1 MVLPYDNNWETKESF
16 YDTLVWYPLVN
27 HKCQP
32 CLQIFFGV
40 FEPHFHVIL
49 KWLLS
54 YLRESGLLRHSFD
67 EFGRVQKLA
76 SLDRRSRA
84 AFHSLEQVDSVTLSN
99 ISPACFFKALRLL
112 HFFVAGLLGGLT
124 CRGFVNDSSLIF
136 LTWSSRE
143 NQVKLLSR
151 KLQNFSIPLL
161 AFTLYDVK

>member
-1 MVLPYDNNWETKESF
+1 MVLPYDINWETKESF
-16 YDTLVWYPLVN
+16 YDTFLLYPLEN

-84 AFHSLEQVDSVTLSN
+84 GFQSVEQVDSVTLSN
-99 ISPACFFKALRLL
+99 ISPNCFFKARRLL
-112 HFFVAGLLGGLT
+112 HFFVAGFLGGLT

-136 LTWSSRE
+136 FSASCNLALASVLSCKSKWS
-143 NQVKLLSR
+143 
-151 KLQNFSIPLL
+151 
-161 AFTLYDVK
+161 

>member
-1 MVLPYDNNWETKESF
+1 MAWLLLSINVDKGIFKKKGEIAQPLEEWSSNIKQRDRSMVLPYDINWETKESF
-16 YDTLVWYPLVN
+16 YDTFVWYPLEN

-76 SLDRRSRA
+76 CLDRRGRA
-84 AFHSLEQVDSVTLSN
+84 GFHSLKQVDSVTFSN
-99 ISPACFFKALRLL
+99 ISPNCFFKALRVLSLL
-112 HFFVAGLLGGLT
+112 PA
-124 CRGFVNDSSLIF
+124 
-136 LTWSSRE
+136 
-143 NQVKLLSR
+143 
-151 KLQNFSIPLL
+151 
-161 AFTLYDVK
+161 Y